1 MGFDRLYQHWII
13 RVQLIAL
20 AGLFLV
26 GCAHADTKSA
36 AITSTGI
43 TMENVGNGIY
53 VHHGQHLDIAE
64 GYQGDICNIS
74 FIVGSKGVAVIDT
87 GGNLQ
92 IGQQLRTAIKKV
104 TALPILYV
112 INTHVHPDHI
122 FGNAAFIQDKPQFVG
137 HEKLANA
144 MELRRENYARINK
157 QYMGD
162 AAKGAD
168 IVKPDVVVKD
178 TLSLDLG
185 DRLLTL
191 TAFPPAHTNTDITLL
206 DNKTGSLW
214 TGDLLF
220 IEHTPVIEGD
230 IKGLIAAIDQLKTY
244 MAKQVIPGHGP
255 VTQDWTAALDKEQHY
270 LKVLLA
276 DIRQAIKKGES
287 MEATMDKAAASEQSQ
302 WQLFNTTNRRNINTI
317 YPHLEWE

>member
-1 MGFDRLYQHWII
+1 MGYDRLFKHILFN
-13 RVQLIAL
+13 VQLIV
-20 AGLFLV
+20 AGAFLV
-26 GCAHADTKSA
+26 SCAQADTKSA
-36 AITSTGI
+36 EIKSTGM
-43 TMENVGNGIY
+43 TMESVGNGIY

-92 IGQQLRTAIKKV
+92 VGHQLRNEIRKV
-104 TALPILYV
+104 TSLPILYV

-122 FGNAAFIQDKPQFVG
+122 FGNAAFVVDKPKFVG

-162 AAKGAD
+162 AAKGAE
-168 IVKPDVVVKD
+168 IVKPDVMVKD
-178 TLSLDLG
+178 TLALDIG
-185 DRLLTL
+185 DRVLTL
-191 TAFPPAHTNTDITLL
+191 VAFPPAHTNTDITVL
-206 DNKTGSLW
+206 DNNTGSLW

-220 IEHTPVIEGD
+220 IERTPVIEGD

-244 MAKQVIPGHGP
+244 PAKQVIPGHGP
-255 VTQDWTAALDKEQHY
+255 ATPDWVSALDKEQRY
-270 LKVLLA
+270 LNVLLA
-276 DIRQAIKKGES
+276 DIRLAIKKGES
-287 MEATMDKAAASEQSQ
+287 MEVTMDKAAASEQSR

-317 YPHLEWE
+317 YPSLEWE